1 MQLFLSKGK
10 LKAWGASEPHPRLY
24 LFHLSVEPFEEFV
37 FGDYD
42 ALAELDLGEAFGVD
56 EFVGVCPGDAQELR
70 HIGNAEHNGE
80 LIIRCVGF
88 HSCNILSVIKLVC
101 GNMRFTAA
109 LLM

>member
-1 MQLFLSKGK
+1 MGCPIFCVICALQ
-10 LKAWGASEPHPRLY
+10 
-24 LFHLSVEPFEEFV
+24 HLVIQPVEEFV
-37 FGDYD
+37 FGDDD
-42 ALAELDLGEAFGVD
+42 ALAELDLGEAFCVD
-56 EFVGVCPGDAQELR
+56 EFVGVCPGDAQELC
-70 HIGNAEHNGE
+70 HIGDAEHNGE